1 MRLALGLLLL
11 AAQPALAGQIS
22 GDYLEARTCDVFTGP
37 CFANAEMSLGGKEA
51 VMAWRVD
58 EGGWNNIN
66 LQGLTVAVVTS
77 AEWTIG
83 DTGVF
88 KYDAGKMTSVIL
100 VDDKASPEQRVALV
114 NFAKTQAAE
123 YTQNVARVQ
132 PVTMSFE
139 NDHLAASG
147 KFQAGELA
155 SIETRALKKGDCV
168 CTNEEMYYQPLTKA
182 RDITP
187 AYTSTLSYTGD
198 ALNTSFT
205 SHGQRSAFLGT
216 FRR

>member
-58 EGGWNNIN
+58 EGGWNNVD

-77 AEWTIG
+77 AESTIG

-123 YTQNVARVQ
+123 YTQHVASVQ
-132 PVTMSFE
+132 PVAMSFE

-182 RDITP
+182 RDVIP